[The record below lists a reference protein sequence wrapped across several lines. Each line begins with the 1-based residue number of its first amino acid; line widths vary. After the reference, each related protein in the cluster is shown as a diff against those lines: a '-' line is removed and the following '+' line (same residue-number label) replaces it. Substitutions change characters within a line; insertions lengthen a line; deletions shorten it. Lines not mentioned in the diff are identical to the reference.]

1 MELLGKCEIQY
12 VNNLLSSK
20 KAVLRADRDRGDNP
34 YVKFYSVPSEQKLLM
49 RIVGDVKTEE
59 MTSNPRVGAKDRT
72 DIYFFD
78 FQLDNAINIL
88 EPFVE
93 SLSIEFDDTPRSI
106 PNPTG
111 MEHPDGLSLGEIYTI
126 TSFVAQ
132 CVANYA
138 DKSFSVSASSKLF
151 VEAER
156 KRGNK
161 FHIGIN
167 MSSSITS
174 AANGNVNSFELWIDY
189 SDTKRFLHAM
199 KVAKKLLS

>member
-1 MELLGKCEIQY
+1 MELLGTCEVQY

-20 KAVLRADRDRGDNP
+20 KVVLRADRDRGDNP
-34 YVKFYSVPSEQKLLM
+34 YAEFYSVPSEQKLLM
-49 RIVGDVKTEE
+49 RIVGDVKTED
-59 MTSNPRVGAKDRT
+59 MTSNPRAGAKDRT

-88 EPFVE
+88 ESFVG

-106 PNPTG
+106 PNPAG
-111 MEHPDGLSLGEIYTI
+111 MEHSDGLPLGEIHTI
-126 TSFVAQ
+126 TSLIAQ
-132 CVANYA
+132 CLANYA
-138 DKSFSVSASSKLF
+138 DKSFSISASSKLF

-167 MSSSITS
+167 MRSVVSL
-174 AANGNVNSFELWIDY
+174 ANGKVNSVELWIDY